1 MRISQINQSH
11 SIKAIKDPETTKTT
25 TILIKNTN
33 LKMGSNQQKIETLRE
48 KILLDT
54 KLGKQL
60 ISIFFNHLIEITNQQ
75 IKNEK
80 TEANLYSEK
89 QIKLLGT
96 KKNSIDNNFKKL
108 EEKYQKAF
116 EFTTQNTDEIIP
128 KMNKIHDE
136 TIKLK
141 EKITEEIDIYFS
153 SDDKTLPDRLEIQ
166 NLSMTRINNLLI
178 ATQNKDN

>member
-1 MRISQINQSH
+1 MRISQINQSP
-11 SIKAIKDPETTKTT
+11 SIKDPETTKTT
-25 TILIKNTN
+25 NILIKNTN

-54 KLGKQL
+54 ELSKEIINVLV
-60 ISIFFNHLIEITNQQ
+60 NHLIEITNQQ

-96 KKNSIDNNFKKL
+96 KKNSIDNNFEKL
-108 EEKYQKAF
+108 EEKHQKAF

-141 EKITEEIDIYFS
+141 EKIIEEVDIYFS
-153 SDDKTLPDRLEIQ
+153 SDDKTLPDRLGIQ
-166 NLSMTRINNLLI
+166 NLSMTKINNLLT
-178 ATQNKDN
+178 ATKNKDN